1 MIQQAI
7 TMGYTAAQ
15 ILKFISSKFKSS
27 SSGITNAQKQGY
39 DDEEILR
46 FLSGKIKPKN
56 KKNLD
61 NQLSSQE
68 KYLKSVGINT
78 KEEKSDTR
86 NRFLSSA
93 IGTGIT
99 AIGAYN
105 TYKNYD
111 GMLKGLGQ
119 TFGLGG
125 TSPNPLNNSETS
137 ARGMPAP
144 GPNAETNP
152 ELTPNGF
159 PIRPQDQQNQQPPAP
174 EPIPLDSSIPEDQAI
189 QNIQDRQSESNR
201 LFELASQPKAS
212 RENMTPFMQT
222 ARVLV
227 KKGDIKDAD
236 TFDSFRKYWT
246 ATEGKPRGGPLAEFE
261 KFRVS
266 QPREQKISTPEIQAN
281 SEMTQLPTNDRNN
294 VTMSNSDMN
303 MTESPLIRSNN
314 ADLRENISQN
324 EIKDKNKPIQKND
337 LTFSP
342 QGLGTVK
349 GIHNGKAIVDID
361 GKNHLIDES
370 DLQASPIAEKDL
382 ADLYDDMIGGI
393 EKHTGKDV
401 SRNVEWAGYDPK
413 TNEMAYRP
421 HGGGFYVYD
430 NISPEDA
437 GMLEA
442 FLTKRKTTGSNF
454 IGAWEAGS
462 DSPMGAGMSQLIVRL
477 QKERGG
483 KGNEYRNRFDTIYDA
498 IEPARSAS
506 KEKKK
511 LSAKLESERKKA
523 EKNAEKENSKKEI
536 EVNKEIITQK
546 PIVKEVSE
554 KQPIN
559 ESALKKED
567 RLFENL
573 DVAGK
578 KILSGEVL
586 TKNIVARPDLMQFKK
601 IEESSTGENANDL
614 LKGKFDSLKSG
625 VLLLWEPE
633 NPSKYDMKDN
643 QKYIVSNGHHRLAFA
658 KRENEPKMLTR
669 IIREKDGYS
678 ASDAMRI
685 GAEINIAEGRGS
697 VHDQAKYF
705 RNLITT
711 LGEDKANTSAERT
724 GRPGERAWTV
734 AANAGDELYRAFI
747 HEEIKPEQAEAIAD
761 STKDKNRQLLGLKFA
776 RDGKNAD
783 QIKNLLQAS
792 NTIKTKPSSQM
803 DLFGFDDSAF
813 KAMEEMS
820 EAASKIQKDINQRI
834 NAITGASKHPG
845 KAKEYGIDVKDPQ
858 QVKKAKEF
866 LLSEKDKWKNW
877 SLHSEL
883 VDQVKQSMKD

>member
-15 ILKFISSKFKSS
+15 ILKFISNKFKSS

-152 ELTPNGF
+152 ELTPSGF
-159 PIRPQDQQNQQPPAP
+159 PIRPQDPQNQQPPEP
-174 EPIPLDSSIPEDQAI
+174 EPIQLDPSIPEDQAI

-222 ARVLV
+222 ARSLI

-246 ATEGKPRGGPLAEFE
+246 ATEGNQRGSPLIEFE

-266 QPREQKISTPEIQAN
+266 QPRQESMVGKEQQPNIPNLAQDNAQNMQNMSQNVPNTSDFKE
-281 SEMTQLPTNDRNN
+281 NN
-294 VTMSNSDMN
+294 
-303 MTESPLIRSNN
+303 P
-314 ADLRENISQN
+314 QN
-324 EIKDKNKPIQKND
+324 EINGNFEPIKKND
-337 LTFSP
+337 TAISP
-342 QGLGTVK
+342 LGLGTVK
-349 GIHNGKAIVDID
+349 GIHNGKAIVEID

-370 DLQASPIAEKDL
+370 DLQTSPIAEKDL
-382 ADLYDDMIGGI
+382 ADLYDDMIDGI

-413 TNEMAYRP
+413 TNELAYKP
-421 HGGGFYVYD
+421 HGSDFYVYD
-430 NISPEDA
+430 NISPEMKA
-437 GMLEA
+437 ELES
-442 FLTKRKTTGSNF
+442 FLTKRKTTGENF
-454 IGAWEAGS
+454 IGAWKAGS
-462 DSPMGAGMSQLIVRL
+462 DSPMGAAMNTLLQRL

-523 EKNAEKENSKKEI
+523 EKKAE
-536 EVNKEIITQK
+536 Q
-546 PIVKEVSE
+546 
-554 KQPIN
+554 
-559 ESALKKED
+559 D
-567 RLFENL
+567 
-573 DVAGK
+573 
-578 KILSGEVL
+578 KIKAE
-586 TKNIVARPDLMQFKK
+586 
-601 IEESSTGENANDL
+601 
-614 LKGKFDSLKSG
+614 LKSR
-625 VLLLWEPE
+625 
-633 NPSKYDMKDN
+633 K
-643 QKYIVSNGHHRLAFA
+643 
-658 KRENEPKMLTR
+658 KRK
-669 IIREKDGYS
+669 
-678 ASDAMRI
+678 
-685 GAEINIAEGRGS
+685 
-697 VHDQAKYF
+697 
-705 RNLITT
+705 
-711 LGEDKANTSAERT
+711 
-724 GRPGERAWTV
+724 
-734 AANAGDELYRAFI
+734 
-747 HEEIKPEQAEAIAD
+747 
-761 STKDKNRQLLGLKFA
+761 
-776 RDGKNAD
+776 
-783 QIKNLLQAS
+783 
-792 NTIKTKPSSQM
+792 
-803 DLFGFDDSAF
+803 
-813 KAMEEMS
+813 
-820 EAASKIQKDINQRI
+820 
-834 NAITGASKHPG
+834 
-845 KAKEYGIDVKDPQ
+845 
-858 QVKKAKEF
+858 
-866 LLSEKDKWKNW
+866 
-877 SLHSEL
+877 
-883 VDQVKQSMKD
+883 